1 MHLEDFRGHIRWEE
15 GSQTPLTLNFS
26 FKEKNEMITGLRGGF
41 IVWEKHISLAVREIL
56 YTQT

>member
-26 FKEKNEMITGLRGGF
+26 FKEKKQNDNWVGGGGSLYG
-41 IVWEKHISLAVREIL
+41 KNISV
-56 YTQT
+56 